1 MDDIRNAKFGLNNP
15 SKHAEKLVK
24 DVRSTSQAEG
34 ENAIKVVQTEFPV
47 CWVDRDVAKGRLD
60 V

>member
-34 ENAIKVVQTEFPV
+34 ENAIKVVL
-47 CWVDRDVAKGRLD
+47 RRLKLTTSTMD
-60 V
+60 H